1 MKKILFMIFALFTLI
16 SCTENQDNPAAE
28 ESSSKSSSE
37 LETRE
42 AKEESCMCYEIYK
55 PVCGS
60 DGKTYPNDCHADCA
74 GVSYTEGQCQ

>member
-1 MKKILFMIFALFTLI
+1 MIKYLFMFFALFTLF
-16 SCTENQDNPAAE
+16 SCSDRAA
-28 ESSSKSSSE
+28 KGPDVSSE
-37 LETRE
+37 EFETRK
-42 AKEESCMCYEIYK
+42 AKQESCMCYEIYK